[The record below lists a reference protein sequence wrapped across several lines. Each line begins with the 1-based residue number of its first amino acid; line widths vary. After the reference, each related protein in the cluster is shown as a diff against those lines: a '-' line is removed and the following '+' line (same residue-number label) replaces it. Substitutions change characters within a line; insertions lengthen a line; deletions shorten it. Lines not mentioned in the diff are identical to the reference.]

1 MMVRS
6 REPHG
11 HRSVRRRADHA
22 GLCRAKPVTISLTRD
37 SLGMPEAGQVMEQDE
52 ANAALVEALYPQL
65 KRIARDLHWRYGAS
79 ETLRSTALVNE
90 CYLKLRRAHGFAD
103 EAHFLRTAARAMRQ
117 VLVNHAAA
125 RLAAKRGGGKSAER
139 FEDDLPVIYW
149 ESDDRLV
156 TLDAALE
163 RLAGYAPRLAQIV
176 ELRFFGGYSEQEVA
190 ALTGC
195 NERTV
200 RRDWVKAKALLLVD
214 MQGDAAGEAAAA

>member
-1 MMVRS
+1 MDGDTDA
-6 REPHG
+6 HT
-11 HRSVRRRADHA
+11 D
-22 GLCRAKPVTISLTRD
+22 
-37 SLGMPEAGQVMEQDE
+37 
-52 ANAALVEALYPQL
+52 NAALIEALYPQL
-65 KRIARDLHWRYGAS
+65 KRIARDLRWRYGAG

-125 RLAAKRGGGKSAER
+125 RLAAKRGGGKVAES

-149 ESDDRLV
+149 ESDDRLIA
-156 TLDAALE
+156 LNAALD

-176 ELRFFGGYSEQEVA
+176 ELRFFGGYSEREVA
-190 ALTGC
+190 ALTSC

-214 MQGDAAGEAAAA
+214 MDSGDGLGETGGAAVAAA

>member
-1 MMVRS
+1 M
-6 REPHG
+6 
-11 HRSVRRRADHA
+11 
-22 GLCRAKPVTISLTRD
+22 
-37 SLGMPEAGQVMEQDE
+37 QDE
-52 ANAALVEALYPQL
+52 DSTALIEALYPQL
-65 KRIARDLHWRYGAS
+65 KRIARDLRWRYGAG
-79 ETLRSTALVNE
+79 ETMRSTALVNE

-125 RLAAKRGGGKSAER
+125 RLAAKRGGGKADES

-149 ESDDRLV
+149 ESDGRLIE
-156 TLDAALE
+156 LNAALE

-176 ELRFFGGYSEQEVA
+176 ELRFFGGYSEQEIA
-190 ALTGC
+190 AMTGC

-214 MQGDAAGEAAAA
+214 MQGDGASEEAA

>member
-1 MMVRS
+1 M
-6 REPHG
+6 
-11 HRSVRRRADHA
+11 
-22 GLCRAKPVTISLTRD
+22 
-37 SLGMPEAGQVMEQDE
+37 GQDKD
-52 ANAALVEALYPQL
+52 NAALIAALYPQL
-65 KRIARDLHWRYGAS
+65 KRIARDMRWRYGAG

-117 VLVNHAAA
+117 VLVNHATA
-125 RLAAKRGGGKSAER
+125 RLAAKRGGGTTAES

-156 TLDAALE
+156 ALNAALD

-176 ELRFFGGYSEQEVA
+176 ELRFFGGYSEQEIA

-214 MQGDAAGEAAAA
+214 MQGDGLGEAAAA